1 MARRTIDPTPAS
13 EGGTGSIRGQP
24 TLRPEIGG
32 GAGVRLRKDFS
43 ALTRLRDAPPPAHA
57 NSLAA
62 PNRKRREIHVI
73 IITALAAVDQ
83 DGLTPWKHAQVKEG
97 YLA

>member
-1 MARRTIDPTPAS
+1 MERTSD
-13 EGGTGSIRGQP
+13 
-24 TLRPEIGG
+24 RP
-32 GAGVRLRKDFS
+32 DS
-43 ALTRLRDAPPPAHA
+43 PPRCTTPAHA